1 MPRSWTL
8 RQALCPALC
17 VVLQRA
23 VPTYEC
29 SFLQEEGFGSD
40 NPTKPMNLCL
50 LHDACGW
57 QFAIYSGGNGSGLQE
72 KEFNLDTVENYLMS
86 QDIKLWNE

>member
-1 MPRSWTL
+1 M
-8 RQALCPALC
+8 
-17 VVLQRA
+17 
-23 VPTYEC
+23 PTYEC

-57 QFAIYSGGNGSGLQE
+57 QFAISSGGNGSGLQE
-72 KEFNLDTVENYLMS
+72 KEFNLDTVENFLMS